1 MDYPIRTPE
10 QLGQVLKGLRKD
22 RGMTQAAVAARMGTL
37 QGKVS
42 ALEAQPGK
50 TSVERLFRML
60 SVLGIELVLRER
72 VAAAAGRERRKPQW

>member
-60 SVLGIELVLRER
+60 SVLGIELVLREQG
-72 VAAAAGRERRKPQW
+72 APAAGRERKKPQW